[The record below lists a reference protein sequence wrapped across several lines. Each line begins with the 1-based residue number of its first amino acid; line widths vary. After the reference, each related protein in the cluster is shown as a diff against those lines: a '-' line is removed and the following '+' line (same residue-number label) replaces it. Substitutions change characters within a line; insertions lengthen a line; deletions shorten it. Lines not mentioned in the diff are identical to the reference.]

1 MRKIV
6 ALVLCAVMLLSL
18 CACGKSKKVQN
29 VDDLILAIGEVSLD
43 SADKIETAETAY
55 AELSEKDKETVE
67 NYSILLDARKT
78 YDIKKEEARQEAV
91 QKILESIND
100 TILDAE
106 MERAE
111 EMCYDLLKNEAL
123 CLTDEEKED
132 VDKNLY
138 VISQMCF
145 AGSYIVMPD
154 YISNVPYIKVS
165 GDDSIEELLDG
176 KSMYVSYVFE
186 TETELLTAYKRYKE
200 YLDSKFERIDS
211 SYGKTGEVEG
221 HLYVDSSNRQ
231 LYLEMFNCDSFYVEP
246 YCMSIEMASSFFDA
260 SKINDSDSSLTIR
273 DVDKVL
279 K

>member
-1 MRKIV
+1 MKKII

-43 SADKIETAETAY
+43 SADKIETAESAY
-55 AELSEKDKETVE
+55 AELSEKDKEKVE

-123 CLTDEEKED
+123 CLTDEEKEE
-132 VDKNLY
+132 VNKNLY

-154 YISNVPYIKVS
+154 YVSRVPYIKVS
-165 GDDSIEELLDG
+165 GDDSIKELLDG
-176 KSMYVSYVFE
+176 KSMFVSYAFE
-186 TETELLTAYKRYKE
+186 TEAELLTAYKRYKS
-200 YLDSKFERIDS
+200 YLDSKYERIDS
-211 SYGKTGEVEG
+211 SYAKNGTSEG

-231 LYLEMFNCDSFYVEP
+231 LYLQMLDFDPIDIDTYEMN
-246 YCMSIEMASSFFDA
+246 IEMVRSFFDA
-260 SKINDSDSSLTIR
+260 SKIDDSDPSLTIR